1 MITNSFRVQL
11 SLWNV
16 GVLAAVLGVVGVLL
30 AFGIRNGTR
39 GAVDRELMLRA
50 QRVERGG
57 PQFRPD
63 GPPGRMGFGGAPGGF
78 GGEGQGP
85 GGGPP
90 DGGPPGFDGPP
101 PRRDEPEP
109 AANTA
114 PQVGSESWPSGR
126 QAERAAFLMR
136 PRFIPAPERSAMMAR
151 GQEPWDQSTVNASL
165 RGERQFSTIKFGNE
179 RMRVLSVP
187 WMRDGELQG
196 VVQVARALGEF
207 DRLESEQFRMLV
219 TLLPLALLAAG
230 LGALFLTERALRPV
244 RDVTDAAA
252 QISAEDLSQRLEVKG
267 HDELAQLASTFNAMI
282 ERLDKA
288 FEQQRRFTADASHE
302 LRTPL
307 TRIKLTTSEA
317 LDGEHTVAEYQ
328 AALLIAD
335 RAADSMHRLVEQL
348 LLLARADGGQLR
360 IRSEP
365 VELKPLLLEAADTLK
380 PPHGPRL
387 EVELPAGPV
396 LASGD
401 PVWLSSIVRNLVENA
416 VRHTPPGG
424 RVTLSTEQQ
433 NGSTAIRV
441 TDTGEGIDAEHLP
454 HLTERFY
461 RADAA
466 RSRSGSGSRGG
477 TGLGLAIV
485 RTLVEAQQGS
495 FEVVSEPGRG
505 TVATVWLP
513 SATHESGELSN

>member
-16 GVLAAVLGVVGVLL
+16 AVLAAVLGVVGVLL

-39 GAVDRELMLRA
+39 GAVDRELMLRV

-57 PQFRPD
+57 PQFRPN
-63 GPPGRMGFGGAPGGF
+63 GPPGGMGFGGGGPGGF
-78 GGEGQGP
+78 M
-85 GGGPP
+85 GGGPGP
-90 DGGPPGFDGPP
+90 EGGPPGDGPP
-101 PRRDEPEP
+101 RGEGPPPEEAQREP
-109 AANTA
+109 ADVDTQ
-114 PQVGSESWPSGR
+114 QVGSDAWPSEQ
-126 QAERAAFLMR
+126 QAERAARLMR
-136 PRFIPAPERSAMMAR
+136 PRFIPAPEQSAFLPR
-151 GQEPWDQSTVNASL
+151 GGQPWDPSTVNASL
-165 RGERQFSTIKFGNE
+165 RGERQFSTIKLGSE

-187 WMRDGELQG
+187 WTRDGEIQG

-207 DRLESEQFRMLV
+207 DRLEAEQFRMLV

-252 QISAEDLSQRLEVKG
+252 QISAEDLSQRLEVRG

-282 ERLDKA
+282 ERLDKS

-317 LDGEHTVAEYQ
+317 LDGEHTVEEYL
-328 AALLIAD
+328 AALRIAD
-335 RAADSMHRLVEQL
+335 RAADSMNRLVEQL

-360 IRSEP
+360 VRCEP
-365 VELKPLLLEAADTLK
+365 VELKPLLLEAADTLRQAN
-380 PPHGPRL
+380 GPRL
-387 EVELPAGPV
+387 EVELPAATV
-396 LASGD
+396 RASGD
-401 PVWLSSIVRNLVENA
+401 PVWLSSIIRNLVENA
-416 VRHTPPGG
+416 IRHTPPGG
-424 RVTLSTEQQ
+424 RVTLSAEQQ
-433 NGSTAIRV
+433 NGAAAIRV
-441 TDTGEGIDAEHLP
+441 TDTGEGIAAEHLP

-466 RSRSGSGSRGG
+466 RSRAGSGSKGG

-485 RTLVEAQQGS
+485 KTLAEAQQGAL
-495 FEVVSEPGRG
+495 EITSEPGRG
-505 TVATVWLP
+505 TVATVRLP
-513 SATHESGELSN
+513 SVVESGESAA

>member
-50 QRVERGG
+50 QQFERGAPPNRRPGG
-57 PQFRPD
+57 PGFGGQGGFVNGGPGMPGD
-63 GPPGRMGFGGAPGGF
+63 GPPGGDP
-78 GGEGQGP
+78 
-85 GGGPP
+85 
-90 DGGPPGFDGPP
+90 PP
-101 PRRDEPEP
+101 PRNLPPPDATGAE
-109 AANTA
+109 A
-114 PQVGSESWPSGR
+114 PKVGTETWPSGQ
-126 QAERAAFLMR
+126 QAERAALLMR
-136 PRFIPAPERSAMMAR
+136 PHFMPSLDYLDYLPR
-151 GQEPWDQSTVNASL
+151 GDEPWDRDTLDASM
-165 RGERQFSTIKFGNE
+165 RGERRFSTIKLGEE
-179 RMRVLSVP
+179 RLRVLSVP
-187 WMRDGELQG
+187 WRREGTVMG

-207 DRLESEQFRMLV
+207 DRLEAEQFRMLV

-244 RDVTDAAA
+244 RDMTDAAA
-252 QISAEDLSQRLEVKG
+252 QISAEDLSRRLAVKG

-317 LDGEHTVAEYQ
+317 LDGEHSVEEYV
-328 AALLIAD
+328 AALRITD
-335 RAADSMHRLVEQL
+335 RAADSMTRLVEQL
-348 LLLARADGGQLR
+348 LLLARADGGQLQV
-360 IRSEP
+360 RSET
-365 VELKPLLLEAADTLK
+365 VELNPLLVEVVDALRSPDGPQLGVDL
-380 PPHGPRL
+380 PP
-387 EVELPAGPV
+387 VPV
-396 LASGD
+396 RASGD

-416 VRHTPPGG
+416 LRHTPAGG
-424 RVTLSTEQQ
+424 RVTLSAEQQ
-433 NGSTAIRV
+433 NGCAAIRV
-441 TDTGEGIDAEHLP
+441 TDTGEGIPAEHLP

-466 RSRSGSGSRGG
+466 RSRSGTGSKGG

-485 RTLVEAQQGS
+485 RTLVEAQQGA
-495 FEVVSEPGRG
+495 FEIASEPGRG

-513 SATHESGELSN
+513 SGAPDAIDVVR

>member
-1 MITNSFRVQL
+1 VITNSFRVQL

-50 QRVERGG
+50 QQLERGNAPG
-57 PQFRPD
+57 PRNRRPGGPGFPGGGFPD
-63 GPPGRMGFGGAPGGF
+63 GRPGM
-78 GGEGQGP
+78 

-90 DGGPPGFDGPP
+90 GDGPPGFDAPP
-101 PRRDEPEP
+101 PLPVERAEPI
-109 AANTA
+109 AATA
-114 PQVGSESWPSGR
+114 PKVGSETWPSGQ
-126 QAERAAFLMR
+126 QAERAAMLMR
-136 PRFIPAPERSAMMAR
+136 PRFIPTLETAPYLPR
-151 GQEPWDQSTVNASL
+151 GAEPWDPNTLQHSM
-165 RGERQFSTIKFGNE
+165 RGERRFSTIKLGEE
-179 RMRVLSVP
+179 RLRVLSVP
-187 WMRDGELQG
+187 WTRDGELMG

-207 DRLESEQFRMLV
+207 DRLEAEQFRMLV
-219 TLLPLALLAAG
+219 TLLPLGLLAAG

-244 RDVTDAAA
+244 RDMTDAAA
-252 QISAEDLSQRLEVKG
+252 QISAEDLSRRLEVKG

-317 LDGEHTVAEYQ
+317 LDGEHSVEEYV
-328 AALLIAD
+328 AALRITD
-335 RAADSMHRLVEQL
+335 RAADSMTRLVEQL
-348 LLLARADGGQLR
+348 LLLARADGGQLQV
-360 IRSEP
+360 RSETMELNAMLTEMVDALRRPDGPQLGVDLPP
-365 VELKPLLLEAADTLK
+365 V
-380 PPHGPRL
+380 
-387 EVELPAGPV
+387 PV
-396 LASGD
+396 RASGD

-416 VRHTPPGG
+416 LRHTPAGG
-424 RVTLSTEQQ
+424 RVTLSAEQQ
-433 NGSTAIRV
+433 NGCAAIRV
-441 TDTGEGIDAEHLP
+441 TDTGEGIPAEHLP

-466 RSRSGSGSRGG
+466 RSRSGSGSKGG

-485 RTLVEAQQGS
+485 RTLVEAQRGA
-495 FEVVSEPGRG
+495 FEIASEPGRG

-513 SATHESGELSN
+513 SGAPDALDVAR